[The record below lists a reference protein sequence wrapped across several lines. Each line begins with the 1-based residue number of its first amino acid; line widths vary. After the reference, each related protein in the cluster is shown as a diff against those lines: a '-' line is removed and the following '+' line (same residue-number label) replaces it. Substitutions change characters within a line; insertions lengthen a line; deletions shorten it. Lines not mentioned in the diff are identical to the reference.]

1 MREPVYEKGYPSYE
15 AVNRTNKEDWVIL
28 LHDMAR
34 KQDNPTLREIADYI
48 SACIKAEKEYKHY
61 AVQG

>member
-1 MREPVYEKGYPSYE
+1 MNP
-15 AVNRTNKEDWVIL
+15 KEEWVIL

-34 KQDNPTLREIADYI
+34 KQNNQTLREIADYV

>member
-1 MREPVYEKGYPSYE
+1 MN
-15 AVNRTNKEDWVIL
+15 AKEDWVIL
-28 LHDMAR
+28 LHDLAR
-34 KQDNPTLREIADYI
+34 KENNHTLREIADYV

>member
-1 MREPVYEKGYPSYE
+1 MN
-15 AVNRTNKEDWVIL
+15 AKEEWVIL

-34 KQDNPTLREIADYI
+34 KQDDSTLREIADYV

-61 AVQG
+61 TVQG